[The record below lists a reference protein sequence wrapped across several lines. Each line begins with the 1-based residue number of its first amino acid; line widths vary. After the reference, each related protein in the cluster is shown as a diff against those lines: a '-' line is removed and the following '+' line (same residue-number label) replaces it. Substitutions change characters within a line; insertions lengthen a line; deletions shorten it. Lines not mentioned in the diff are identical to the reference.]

1 MKRQIVLLLL
11 FPLSALPALAKDA
24 AVDGGGCPAAA
35 AEVVSENRVAAEPNE
50 RPAARP
56 ASTDSAPR
64 SESRNGSRDRP
75 RWHSFIP
82 GMIR

>member
-1 MKRQIVLLLL
+1 MKRQLVLMLL
-11 FPLSALPALAKDA
+11 FSLSALPVLARDATTDA
-24 AVDGGGCPAAA
+24 AGCPAAA
-35 AEVVSENRVAAEPNE
+35 AEAANENRVAAERSE
-50 RPAARP
+50 RSAAPP

-64 SESRNGSRDRP
+64 SEPRGGNRDRP